1 MDYLMILLI
10 IFLITTICFNM
21 RINKTNEFMSKKQTD
36 ILKGICS
43 VIIIFVHIPNNYSN
57 RIQDIISSFGYICVS
72 IFFMLSAYGLKYSLT
87 NKTDYLNKFLLKR
100 LPSVIIPFLIA
111 NIINIIVNKSYNPE
125 SFKILGFVYVLL
137 IYYVVFYLIYKF
149 CKNRE
154 TADSLM
160 ITFVILFSVIGK
172 LTNSLIGWQTEQI
185 GFILGILI
193 FNYYQYLKAFFKNKA
208 ILIFWRLF
216 IKNNI
221 NDFYCFINIANN
233 KKYYI

>member
-57 RIQDIISSFGYICVS
+57 RIQD
-72 IFFMLSAYGLKYSLT
+72 
-87 NKTDYLNKFLLKR
+87 KTDYLNKFLLKR
-100 LPSVIIPFLIA
+100 LPSVIIPFLIE

-208 ILIFWRLF
+208 ILKLIIMIVISLLLG
-216 IKNNI
+216 ILYI
-221 NDFYCFINIANN
+221 NFLEIIY
-233 KKYYI
+233 